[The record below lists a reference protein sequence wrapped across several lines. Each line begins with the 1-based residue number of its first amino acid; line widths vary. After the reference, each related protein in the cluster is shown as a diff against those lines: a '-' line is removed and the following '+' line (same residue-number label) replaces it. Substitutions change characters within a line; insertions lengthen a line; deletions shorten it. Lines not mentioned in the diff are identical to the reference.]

1 MAEGDTKGKSKA
13 PADPSDLESA
23 PLLSPDLDRT
33 STSPSS
39 PATIRKSRF
48 RNGRRD
54 LDADDEDPNGL
65 LGSEDDGLIRVVPA
79 PPPRNR
85 FGCASICCMFFAVLF
100 ILSLIVAAFFHL
112 WVGHLISEQ
121 AKHGSPDE
129 MAERGLLFVGPSSVK
144 VSPIE
149 DGNEQLRVMVE
160 VEGMA
165 GIDARKAL
173 GWETKEDGKW
183 LRRIENKVARWAV
196 RKAHGVNVNVGRV
209 ELYRGFDSENL
220 EDLNPLVVVEGMD
233 SLHLPLSY
241 PTKAD
246 PIPKMQSFNLQIP
259 VSFPSPRD
267 LVEYGQAVWSS
278 KEYSVDAVIPQIAV
292 SLDKRDF
299 NLKVNGLQKRIV
311 GLRECSSS
319 NENSFSSDSFLV
331 KNSTES
337 TGSSSRSD
345 GTRRPP
351 FLFSI

>member
-1 MAEGDTKGKSKA
+1 
-13 PADPSDLESA
+13 
-23 PLLSPDLDRT
+23 
-33 STSPSS
+33 
-39 PATIRKSRF
+39 
-48 RNGRRD
+48 
-54 LDADDEDPNGL
+54 
-65 LGSEDDGLIRVVPA
+65 
-79 PPPRNR
+79 
-85 FGCASICCMFFAVLF
+85 MFFAVLF

-337 TGSSSRSD
+337 TDSSSRSD

-351 FLFSI
+351 FLFSIRISITDASESNCHRDGHPSFDERSSRRRRQTRSNSSSRMGNAVPPPRLDLDSSASSRRSLRHRWRTSSN